1 MNDNLL
7 LSFIIFSTINVVIQ
21 TGKSIITFKCGKF
34 AAALA
39 NAVAYGLYT
48 YILVLTMCDLPIT
61 IKMIVT
67 AAVNF
72 VGVYFV
78 KWIEEKTEK
87 EKLWKVELTV
97 PQENCESL
105 HKTLEG
111 LDMPH
116 HYIPVGK
123 YVVFNCYCAT
133 RKDSSLIKIVADK
146 SGAKYFATESK
157 NF

>member
-87 EKLWKVELTV
+87 EKLWKIELTV
-97 PQENCESL
+97 PQENHENL
-105 HKTLEG
+105 HKTLESLG
-111 LDMPH
+111 LPH

-133 RKDSSLIKIVADK
+133 RKDTSLIKVIADK

-157 NF
+157 SF